1 MLHTVHSRGWK
12 GSGRFHL
19 ENFRAAAFISLRHLS
34 DELKGLNSTV
44 KEIDLKMPTPEM
56 RQRVHVFH
64 HRDLQASTHQHDQ
77 CHQWRV
83 NARASRCKLLLD
95 LTLRVIYCIYH
106 Q

>member
-56 RQRVHVFH
+56 RKGCTYSTIGIFKRA
-64 HRDLQASTHQHDQ
+64 RTSMINAINGASMPEPPD
-77 CHQWRV
+77 V
-83 NARASRCKLLLD
+83 NCCW
-95 LTLRVIYCIYH
+95 I
-106 Q
+106 